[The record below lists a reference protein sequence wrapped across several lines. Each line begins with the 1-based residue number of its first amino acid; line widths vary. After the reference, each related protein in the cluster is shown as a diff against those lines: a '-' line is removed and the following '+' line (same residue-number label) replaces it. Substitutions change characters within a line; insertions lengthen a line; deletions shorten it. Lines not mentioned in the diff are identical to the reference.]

1 MGAGFGS
8 FVDGLFSGA
17 KSVGDLRKQY
27 DDLQTQFMRDQAAA
41 DLMKQGNQ
49 QPQTAL
55 PQGTQQ
61 PGFGTTGTGDGSGG
75 GGGGGDGS
83 GGGGGGGGSGS
94 GSGAGGWGPLA
105 YQAADYFRGQGY
117 SEAAIQGILANGLG
131 EGGFNS
137 SWAPSG
143 IKGEASFG
151 PWQFHQGG
159 ELGPYQNWAAQNG
172 VKDYTQFQPQMQYL
186 DNWIKTNMPD
196 YLKIQDPKAATDQFL
211 SQFERPAAQYN
222 YPGARYGQLAT
233 VQRYM
238 HGGEGGGYAAP
249 PTPGAPPQT
258 ALATPGLQG
267 QMPTGSEGNAPG
279 PVTGEGG
286 VVVPSAPAAAPQMVQ
301 GEGGAMVPA
310 PAAPAPAPAPAPAQ
324 PAPAQPP
331 TAPRTAIAP
340 QQAALP
346 PVGSPA
352 EAAAAARAGYPAT
365 PTGVQ
370 EWRDSMQQRPT
381 VAPAG
386 SQAPAAPGPVG
397 ANTNPNGVV
406 PGSAVQPVSYDQGPM
421 APVSTAPIPQGSLA
435 FGDSIG
441 GGFIRHGGLAGNA
454 SGNPNDPD
462 AATADGRSAA
472 NVTKRL
478 AKIPDGSLAGVPG
491 VVLSTGLS
499 NSPGAIGEVEKQIGE
514 LKRAGVPA
522 NRIRLVGVGNRAGS
536 EGTHHYNLAPLN
548 PQLAR
553 IAAKTGVQWGGPL
566 PAVVH
571 PDVGYYG
578 SNVRGS

>member
-17 KSVGDLRKQY
+17 KSMNDLRKQA

-75 GGGGGDGS
+75 DGS
-83 GGGGGGGGSGS
+83 GGGGGGSGGSGG
-94 GSGAGGWGPLA
+94 GSAGGWGPLA
-105 YQAADYFRGQGY
+105 YQATDYFRSQGY
-117 SEAAIQGILANGLG
+117 SDAAIQGILANGLA

-151 PWQFHQGG
+151 PWQYHQGG

-238 HGGEGGGYAAP
+238 HGGEGGAYAAP

-258 ALATPGLQG
+258 ALATPGPQG
-267 QMPTGSEGNAPG
+267 QMPTGSEGAPAG
-279 PVTGEGG
+279 PQVGEGG
-286 VVVPSAPAAAPQMVQ
+286 VVMPAAPAAAPQMVQ

-310 PAAPAPAPAPAPAQ
+310 PAP
-324 PAPAQPP
+324 
-331 TAPRTAIAP
+331 AP
-340 QQAALP
+340 QQAGFITAPAGGGLAPGFARGADGLLTYNGRPPDGYMGGMLPNGGALP
-346 PVGSPA
+346 YWNKVNTPVPS
-352 EAAAAARAGYPAT
+352 AAPSRTAI
-365 PTGVQ
+365 
-370 EWRDSMQQRPT
+370 
-381 VAPAG
+381 APAG
-386 SQAPAAPGPVG
+386 SQAPAAPSPVG

-421 APVSTAPIPQGSLA
+421 APVSSAPIPQGSLA

-441 GGFIRHGGLAGNA
+441 GHYIRHGGLTGTV
-454 SGNPNDPD
+454 SGNPNDPNS
-462 AATADGRSAA
+462 ATADGRSAT

-478 AKIPDGSLAGVPG
+478 SKLPDGSLAGAPG

-499 NSPGAIGEVEKQIGE
+499 NSPDQIGEVQKQIDQ

-522 NRIRLVGVGNRAGS
+522 NRIRLVGVGDHAGPD
-536 EGTHHYNLAPLN
+536 GGHHYNLAPLN

-553 IAAKTGVQWGGPL
+553 IAARNGVQWGGPL
-566 PAVVH
+566 PNTVVH